1 MRGPIALAGALALLA
16 ACSQGAPGNQQDA
29 AQTGGDA
36 ACAPGT
42 SADASEAGLRQVQ
55 LCIQSGGK
63 ALPFTVEVA
72 ETPEQQARGLM
83 FRTDLADD
91 RGMLFP
97 FPRERVASFWM
108 KNTVI
113 PLDLIFIRRDGTIES
128 IAANAV
134 PYDESPHASGE
145 PVIAVL
151 ELAGGRAAALGIA
164 PGDTVRWAA
173 NED

>member
-16 ACSQGAPGNQQDA
+16 ACSPDAQADRQGTEQADTDASCTPGAPA
-29 AQTGGDA
+29 A
-36 ACAPGT
+36 
-42 SADASEAGLRQVQ
+42 ASEAGLQQVQ
-55 LCIQSGGK
+55 LCIRSGGK
-63 ALPFTVEVA
+63 ALPLTVELA
-72 ETPEQQARGLM
+72 QTPEEQARGLM
-83 FRTDLADD
+83 FRTELADD
-91 RGMLFP
+91 KGMLFP

-113 PLDLIFIRRDGTIES
+113 PLDLIFIRRDGSIES

-134 PYDESPHASGE
+134 PYDESPRASGE

-151 ELAGGRAAALGIA
+151 ELAGGRAAALGIE

-173 NED
+173 NER